1 MRRAKTWDLVGTMV
15 LLFAGS
21 AHAQST
27 PCTAP
32 PQAPASVAPSLV
44 PAIPAATPG
53 APPSTPTVLTL
64 TWAASL
70 DTAPARNAPTAYVI
84 EAGSAPGASNVAVVE
99 TERTELTYSTP
110 MANGIVYARVRAKNT
125 CGISS
130 ASPEVM
136 ARITDSVASGKP
148 NPLVLLDS
156 VRVLR
161 ERLDGTTFVRV
172 AGQVR
177 NGWRASVAS
186 FIEVTATFE
195 GPAGEVLG
203 TKSTYVNGRTR
214 RLKASRIVTDT
225 SLDPTATGCFLVFAD
240 FPDPRVSSVGLVV
253 TSSDGFETEALKSRV
268 RVEGTP
274 LQQADAFGD
283 VMVSGQMKNAGD
295 RLTYFNEIWTEA
307 KDTEGK
313 VSDCDAT
320 YVKGSRVVLDDA
332 VVTQTGLNPAQV
344 GAFGDFT
351 EAVSASMG
359 GLRHWINWDERE
371 ERRPASPTP
380 LYRELK
386 ERLAAVLG
394 SEEPASSPRERAEL
408 RDALRREIRSLERR
422 ASGRVD

>member
-1 MRRAKTWDLVGTMV
+1 MRMRRAKMWDLAGTMV

-70 DTAPARNAPTAYVI
+70 DTAPTRNTPTAYVI

-161 ERLDGTTFVRV
+161 ERLGGTTFVRV

-214 RLKASRIVTDT
+214 RLKTSRIVTDT
-225 SLDPTATGCFLVFAD
+225 ALEPTATGCFLVFAD

-253 TSSDGFETEALKSRV
+253 TSSDGFETEALKGRV

-283 VMVSGQMKNAGD
+283 LMVSGQMKNIGD
-295 RLTYFNEIWTEA
+295 RLTYFNEIWVET

-320 YVKGSRVVLDDA
+320 SVNGSRVVLDDA

-344 GAFGDFT
+344 GAFGSFT
-351 EAVSASMG
+351 EAVSASTG
-359 GLRHWINWDERE
+359 GLRHWINWEERE
-371 ERRPASPTP
+371 ERRSASPTP

-386 ERLAAVLG
+386 ERLAAVSG
-394 SEEPASSPRERAEL
+394 AEELASSPRERAEL

-422 ASGRVD
+422 